1 MSVLLPFYIFQ
12 SIQVFTYMSYNKIN
26 KIFEKE
32 SILLS
37 SMHKTSMSLFLWCL
51 EQAVFPRDRQF
62 PLPLAK
68 SLAIFF
74 FLRIPKFSP
83 LESWFIEKKSYFW
96 LIELG
101 RIWGQIK
108 LS

>member
-1 MSVLLPFYIFQ
+1 MSIFLTEKMSVLLPFYIFQ

-74 FLRIPKFSP
+74 FFKNPQVLSFGIMVHRK
-83 LESWFIEKKSYFW
+83 E
-96 LIELG
+96 ELF
-101 RIWGQIK
+101 
-108 LS
+108 LAD